1 MQRLLF
7 FLLFISCT
15 PEDIDEDNCVK
26 ILKQCIVGRD
36 KIKTCYY
43 ECYK

>member
-15 PEDIDEDNCVK
+15 VEDIDEDNCVK
-26 ILKQCIVGRD
+26 TSKECIVSRD
-36 KIKTCYY
+36 GTKTCDY